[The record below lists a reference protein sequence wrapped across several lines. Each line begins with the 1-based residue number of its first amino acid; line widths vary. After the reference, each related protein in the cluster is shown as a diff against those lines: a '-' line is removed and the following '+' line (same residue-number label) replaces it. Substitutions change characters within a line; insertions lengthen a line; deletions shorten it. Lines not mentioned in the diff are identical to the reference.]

1 MNMIM
6 YKIDRWDEQ
15 SDIQLFVSKTEF
27 DRSIS
32 YLVNG
37 AESTRTVIFPSTVRD
52 ISYDAFAGNWSLL
65 STVLNEGL
73 E

>member
-1 MNMIM
+1 MLRNTVM

-15 SDIQLFVSKTEF
+15 SDIQLFVSETEF

-52 ISYDAFAGNWSLL
+52 I
-65 STVLNEGL
+65 
-73 E
+73 